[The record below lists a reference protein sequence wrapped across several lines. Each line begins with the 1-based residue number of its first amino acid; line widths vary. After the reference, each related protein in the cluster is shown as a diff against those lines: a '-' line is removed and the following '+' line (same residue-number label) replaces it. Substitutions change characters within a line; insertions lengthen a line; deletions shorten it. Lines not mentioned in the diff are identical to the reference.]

1 VIHKT
6 LAKAAAVIFVAGGDG
21 ADNNAYRSG
30 QQGTLEQHMRIY
42 YL

>member
-6 LAKAAAVIFVAGGDG
+6 LAIAAAVIFVAGGDG
-21 ADNNAYRSG
+21 AGNNAYRSG
-30 QQGTLEQHMRIY
+30 QQGTLEQRMRMD